1 MSLSLFIKK
10 FITFFIEPLG
20 FILTLLALGIYFL
33 YRKKPNYSKVFLLSA
48 FYLLVL
54 FSYPPF
60 SNFLVTQL
68 ETKYEKYHDTM
79 DIHYIHV
86 LGNGHNTD
94 PKQPISSH
102 LSDGGTKRVL
112 EGVLLYKRIPNVK
125 LIFTGYK
132 GDTNT
137 SNAVMNGQ
145 LALALGVRKEDI
157 IINGSP
163 EDTKDEAL
171 FTKTIVA
178 DEPFILVT
186 SATHMSRAMRL
197 FQQLGLHPIAAPTDF
212 QRSEFMGW
220 LQAPNVES
228 FYASETAIHEYIGML
243 WAKIRG

>member
-33 YRKKPNYSKVFLLSA
+33 YRKKQSYSKVFLLSA

-79 DIHYIHV
+79 DVHYIHV

-212 QRSEFMGW
+212 QRSEFRW
-220 LQAPNVES
+220 LRAPNVES
-228 FYASETAIHEYIGML
+228 FYASKTAIHEYIGML